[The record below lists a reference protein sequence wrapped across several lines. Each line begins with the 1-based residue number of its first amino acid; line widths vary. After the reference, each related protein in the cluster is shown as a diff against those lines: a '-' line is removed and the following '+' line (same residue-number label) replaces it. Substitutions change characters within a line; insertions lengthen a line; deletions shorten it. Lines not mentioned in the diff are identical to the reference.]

1 MKTYKVIDVPQSNPC
16 ENCVPCMRLR
26 LMDMGFI
33 HGQEIEISDKKFGL
47 YLVNILSDG
56 GQVDST
62 IGLRQEEL
70 DRICLKG
77 VL

>member
-1 MKTYKVIDVPQSNPC
+1 MKYEVVDVPQNNPC
-16 ENCVPCMRLR
+16 ENCVPCMRLK

-47 YLVNILSDG
+47 YLVNILSEG
-56 GQVDST
+56 GQIDST

>member
-1 MKTYKVIDVPQSNPC
+1 MKYEVVDVPQNNPC
-16 ENCVPCMRLR
+16 ENCVPCMRLK
-26 LMDMGFI
+26 LMEMGFI

-56 GQVDST
+56 GQIDST

>member
-1 MKTYKVIDVPQSNPC
+1 MKYEVVDVPQNNPC
-16 ENCVPCMRLR
+16 ENCIPCMRLR
-26 LMDMGFI
+26 LIDMGFI

-47 YLVNILSDG
+47 YLVNILSEG
-56 GQVDST
+56 GQIDST

>member
-1 MKTYKVIDVPQSNPC
+1 MKYEVVDVPQNNPC

-47 YLVNILSDG
+47 YLVNILSEG

>member
-1 MKTYKVIDVPQSNPC
+1 MKYEVVDVPQNNPC
-16 ENCVPCMRLR
+16 QNCVPCMRLR

-47 YLVNILSDG
+47 YLVNILSEG

>member
-1 MKTYKVIDVPQSNPC
+1 MKYEIVDVPQNNPC

-47 YLVNILSDG
+47 YLVNILSEG
-56 GQVDST
+56 GQIDST